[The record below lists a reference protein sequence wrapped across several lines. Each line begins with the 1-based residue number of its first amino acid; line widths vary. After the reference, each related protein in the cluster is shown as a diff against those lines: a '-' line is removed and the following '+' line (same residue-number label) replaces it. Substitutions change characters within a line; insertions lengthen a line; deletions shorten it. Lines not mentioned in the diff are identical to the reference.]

1 MNKSFDKKSFEKIWQ
16 CRKTV
21 VSLQSLFKWE
31 NEGV

>member
-1 MNKSFDKKSFEKIWQ
+1 MNKSFDKKNEKIWQ

-21 VSLQSLFKWE
+21 VSLQPLFKWE